1 MSFLLQLVVQAL
13 FSYLATL
20 TFGVILNIPRHNLNT
35 CAWIGMVGW
44 LSYWLLWQLGTGK
57 LIANLVGAFLIGFI
71 SIIMGPIKKTPTLL
85 FNIPALVPLV
95 PGATAFEAVRYLVL
109 GKLDVAASYLLT
121 VLMVISAI
129 SVGFMIAQM
138 LGELVQNVQLWYV
151 EKHKES

>member
-1 MSFLLQLVVQAL
+1 MNIFLQLLVQAG

-20 TFGVILNIPRHNLNT
+20 TFGVILNIPRRNLNT
-35 CAWIGMVGW
+35 CAWIGMIGW
-44 LSYWLLWQLGTGK
+44 VSYWGLWQLGTGK
-57 LIANLVGAFLIGFI
+57 LIANLVGAFLIGII
-71 SIIMGPIKKTPTLL
+71 SVIMGPIKKTPTLL

-109 GKLDVAASYLLT
+109 GRLDMASSYLLT

-138 LGELVQNVQLWYV
+138 LGELVKPVQLKYIA
-151 EKHKES
+151 KKKQS